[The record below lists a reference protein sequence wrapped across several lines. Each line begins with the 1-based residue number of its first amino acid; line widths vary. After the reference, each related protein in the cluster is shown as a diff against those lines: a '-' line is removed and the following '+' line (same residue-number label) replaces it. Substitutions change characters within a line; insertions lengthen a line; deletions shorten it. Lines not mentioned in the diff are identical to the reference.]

1 MNLLGT
7 LGGLYRFHRKHEGNK
22 KQVSDWVR
30 HFGPGYIFISLSLSL
45 SCKTKRST
53 LHCISVHQCMAL
65 YVFTVSVS
73 ILFHFKHM
81 LMGVKFSPC
90 VHMLDEF
97 GPTSKVFR
105 SCRVRDGNK
114 EPHLMCPRWAP
125 SAHRSICWATIGWVP
140 ASTSWHMTCY
150 GIHEYIYIWIYSMKF
165 PSYPIQYR
173 HHHIET
179 QSSYHLA
186 KKCISQNHPIR
197 SHQNKIASLVL
208 RQVFSSN
215 LQAQLRHQNRRR
227 GLFPSVLRRGGS
239 TVKPCHWW
247 KSERTLM
254 GIFHPPKT
262 QHKCYRTNGVE
273 KLRNF
278 WKVCR
283 CGLLQGL
290 S

>member
-1 MNLLGT
+1 
-7 LGGLYRFHRKHEGNK
+7 
-22 KQVSDWVR
+22 
-30 HFGPGYIFISLSLSL
+30 
-45 SCKTKRST
+45 
-53 LHCISVHQCMAL
+53 
-65 YVFTVSVS
+65 
-73 ILFHFKHM
+73 
-81 LMGVKFSPC
+81 
-90 VHMLDEF
+90 
-97 GPTSKVFR
+97 
-105 SCRVRDGNK
+105 
-114 EPHLMCPRWAP
+114 
-125 SAHRSICWATIGWVP
+125 
-140 ASTSWHMTCY
+140 
-150 GIHEYIYIWIYSMKF
+150 MKF

-278 WKVCR
+278 GRFAVVVCFKVCHR
-283 CGLLQGL
+283 YTLHTFKTSWSPTGLRVK
-290 S
+290 SPDDSSAWRHVRYTV